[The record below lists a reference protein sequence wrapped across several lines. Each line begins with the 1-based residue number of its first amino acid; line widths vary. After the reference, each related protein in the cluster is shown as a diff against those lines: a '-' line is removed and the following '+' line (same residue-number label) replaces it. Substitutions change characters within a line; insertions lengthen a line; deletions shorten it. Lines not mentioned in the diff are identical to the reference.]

1 MELVGLSFQNY
12 KAFPARE
19 SLAIRPLTILIGRNS
34 SGKSAIA
41 RLPMLLAGALSDRA
55 EAPVELDVDGVDF
68 GASFLDLIHNRR
80 PHGAIGLGATYEQ
93 DGERF
98 DLHAKVQHY
107 DDVKVQV
114 VAELELKTG
123 KGRCSFSRIGT
134 DPLEELARYRIEVNG
149 HSAIER
155 PLPFRG
161 VRPALIPTGTW
172 MGSVE
177 DEVRDGLLHALTML
191 SKTRNTFDA
200 TGYLGPFREAPQR
213 LYRYPGGLPQSV
225 GRNGVQAPALLGAD
239 ALRRGGRVLAAVG
252 DWYKNHLGRWALD
265 VSPQG
270 DTFSLV
276 LRSPDDA
283 TVEVNLADV
292 GTGLS
297 QVLPLIVQ
305 RQFESVTGK
314 RGGLEIVEQP
324 ELHLHPGAH
333 GDVADLY
340 IEAAKQSGARYL
352 VETHSENFVL
362 RIRRRIA
369 EGTLDPERVRLYWID
384 DEPRPGSHVKT
395 IEVLP
400 TGEVSAWPKGVF
412 SEDYEE
418 AKAIRKAQRG
428 TEGAR

>member
-1 MELVGLSFQNY
+1 MQLVGLSFQNY

-19 SLAIRPLTILIGRNS
+19 SLEIRPLTVLIGRNS

-41 RLPMLLAGALSDRA
+41 RMPMLLAGALSDRA

-80 PHGAIGLGATYEQ
+80 PHGAIGLGATYEH

-98 DLHAKVQHY
+98 DLQAKVQHY

-134 DPLEELARYRIEVNG
+134 DPLEDPAQYRIEVAG
-149 HSAIER
+149 HPAIER
-155 PLPFRG
+155 PLAFRG
-161 VRPALIPTGTW
+161 VRPAVIPTASWLGV
-172 MGSVE
+172 VE
-177 DEVRDGLLHALTML
+177 EEVKDGLHHVFTVL
-191 SKTRNTFDA
+191 SQMRNTFDA

-225 GRNGVQAPALLGAD
+225 GRNGAQAPALLGAD

-265 VSPQG
+265 VARQG

-283 TVEVNLADV
+283 SVEVNLADV

-305 RQFESVTGK
+305 RQFESVTGT
-314 RGGLEIVEQP
+314 REDLEIVEQP

-333 GDVADLY
+333 GDLADLY
-340 IEAAKQSGARYL
+340 IEAAKQAGTRFL
-352 VETHSENFVL
+352 IETHSENFIL
-362 RIRRRIA
+362 RIRRRVA
-369 EGTLDPERVRLYWID
+369 EGKLDAERVRLYWVD

-395 IEVLP
+395 IEILR

-418 AKAIRKAQRG
+418 TKAIRKAQRAP
-428 TEGAR
+428 EGAR